1 MRLGLPIFIPRG
13 KFTDHDAFGFL
24 RLLIDIW
31 KSMVSGAPIDDQRE
45 MRSGGRLGGEVKAEQ
60 EAQSSSVIDNG
71 PRPPVDSDEEEDP
84 NDYVPR
90 PEAHKSE
97 APATEAGYEFDVSD
111 YGSDSD

>member
-1 MRLGLPIFIPRG
+1 MMLFD
-13 KFTDHDAFGFL
+13 FFL

-45 MRSGGRLGGEVKAEQ
+45 MRSGLGRRLGVDIKAEQ
-60 EAQSSSVIDNG
+60 EGQSSSVTDDSL
-71 PRPPVDSDEEEDP
+71 RPPVDSDEEEDP

-90 PEAHKSE
+90 PEAQKTE
-97 APATEAGYEFDVSD
+97 APATEVGYDFDVSD